1 MQTLLS
7 WSVES
12 LISVKLTA
20 DLVQFEHRSRQH
32 TVYAT
37 LTTIECST
45 LKSGAVP
52 VSVVNTSCAVRNLKF
67 RREFR
72 PRFFIPVFRAYSASN
87 EQRRFIK
94 FPTFSPLTTFQSR
107 SFHKR
112 KFPPF
117 FSLSINGYIVEMC
130 TYLWISVKE

>member
-1 MQTLLS
+1 MQTLLPS
-7 WSVES
+7 SVES

-20 DLVQFEHRSRQH
+20 DLAQFEHRSRQH

-72 PRFFIPVFRAYSASN
+72 PVFSS
-87 EQRRFIK
+87 
-94 FPTFSPLTTFQSR
+94 
-107 SFHKR
+107 
-112 KFPPF
+112 PF
-117 FSLSINGYIVEMC
+117 FVPRVERATPIYKISNIFTFNNVSIAFV
-130 TYLWISVKE
+130 S